1 MSIIRNALGKFK
13 SLSPAV
19 KASVWFTICSV
30 LQKGGGLI
38 TTPIFTRIMATQQ
51 YGQVTLY
58 HTWYSFFAVFTTL
71 NMDVGSFNN
80 SMLKYKDNR
89 DDYVSSMQGLTTV
102 ITLAFAFIY
111 FCNPTFFN
119 NLVGLS
125 TEIMTVMLSALLFL
139 PAVMFWSAKLRFE
152 YKYIPLVVT
161 SLLVTV
167 FTPILGIIM
176 VLYAEDKGLARIFAF
191 GIVDVTRGGITYIYN
206 LIKSRKIF
214 VKEYWKFSLSFS
226 IPLIPHYLSL
236 IILGQSDRIMIE
248 KLQSVDMVALYSVAY
263 SIAMAMNIITTSI
276 NASLIPWTYQRMESK
291 DTDLIQKN
299 VTLVVAFVAIIS
311 LLPALFAPEVI
322 YIMAPKEYAEAIWV
336 IPPLSSAVF
345 FTFIYTLFTNIEF
358 YYEASKFS
366 AVATL
371 MAAAVNIVL
380 NAMLIPTFGYAAAG
394 YTTMTSYVL
403 LAIVHYAFMKKT
415 LRKNNLDVPLY
426 NDKAILVISIAHIA
440 VIAFMLI
447 LYKNNIARYAVMAV
461 TLIMIFIKRKNI
473 FDLYKNIR
481 MGS

>member
-1 MSIIRNALGKFK
+1 M
-13 SLSPAV
+13 
-19 KASVWFTICSV
+19 
-30 LQKGGGLI
+30 
-38 TTPIFTRIMATQQ
+38 
-51 YGQVTLY
+51 
-58 HTWYSFFAVFTTL
+58 
-71 NMDVGSFNN
+71 
-80 SMLKYKDNR
+80 
-89 DDYVSSMQGLTTV
+89 
-102 ITLAFAFIY
+102 
-111 FCNPTFFN
+111 
-119 NLVGLS
+119 
-125 TEIMTVMLSALLFL
+125 
-139 PAVMFWSAKLRFE
+139 
-152 YKYIPLVVT
+152 
-161 SLLVTV
+161 
-167 FTPILGIIM
+167 
-176 VLYAEDKGLARIFAF
+176 
-191 GIVDVTRGGITYIYN
+191 
-206 LIKSRKIF
+206 
-214 VKEYWKFSLSFS
+214 
-226 IPLIPHYLSL
+226 IPHYLSL